1 MSGSVS
7 TSRAAGSAE
16 RSGAGR
22 SHRANCAGHVGRTDD
37 AKDVT
42 DVDSLAREPREQAA
56 AATAAAAEGE
66 GGEGDEDAV
75 HRAMMERVVPRAE
88 RHALGHGAKR
98 LLDAGRVRWL
108 KKRGAT
114 AELVRFIDAA
124 VSPENRLLLATVSM
138 P

>member
-1 MSGSVS
+1 M
-7 TSRAAGSAE
+7 
-16 RSGAGR
+16 
-22 SHRANCAGHVGRTDD
+22 HRANCAGHVGRGGD
-37 AKDVT
+37 DVT
-42 DVDSLAREPREQAA
+42 DVDSLAREPQEEAA
-56 AATAAAAEGE
+56 AAAAVAAAEGE
-66 GGEGDEDAV
+66 GGEGDDDAA

-108 KKRGAT
+108 KTRGAA

-138 P
+138 S